1 MNKFL
6 PLIYVAYSVITVVC
20 LASNLRYSELNAV
33 VWMLMSVILTLI
45 FIKDIDNDNLM

>member
-1 MNKFL
+1 MSRFL

-33 VWMLMSVILTLI
+33 VWMLASVILSLI
-45 FIKDIDNDNLM
+45 FIKDIGDNDLK